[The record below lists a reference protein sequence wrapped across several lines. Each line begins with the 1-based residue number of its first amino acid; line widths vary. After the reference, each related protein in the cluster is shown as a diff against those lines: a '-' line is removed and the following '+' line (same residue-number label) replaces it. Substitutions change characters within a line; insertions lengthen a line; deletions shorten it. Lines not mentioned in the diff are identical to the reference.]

1 MSGQLF
7 VISAPSG
14 TGKSTVA
21 MAVRQRVPGLG
32 YSISHTTRKPRGNER
47 NGIDYHFVDD
57 GTFTKMIDE
66 GAFVEWAKVYDD
78 FYGTAFLSLDEQ
90 TSPGY
95 DVLLDLDAQG
105 ARSIRRAFED
115 SVLIYVLPPSL
126 EILNKRLRDRGT
138 DDEDAIR
145 KRMES
150 ARDEIKNCVWYD
162 YIVFND
168 DLEKAIG
175 EVQSIII
182 SERCRAGRQAQRAK
196 ELLDISV
203 S

>member
-66 GAFVEWAKVYDD
+66 GAFVEWAKVYDN
-78 FYGTAFLSLDEQ
+78 FYGTSSSGLQDLTASGL
-90 TSPGY
+90 
-95 DVLLDLDAQG
+95 DVLMDVDIQG
-105 ARSIRRAFED
+105 GRNIKNRFPD
-115 SVLIYVLPPSL
+115 SVLIFLLPPSL
-126 EILNKRLRDRGT
+126 EELERRLRKRGT
-138 DDEDAIR
+138 DEEAVIEA
-145 KRMES
+145 RMEIAS
-150 ARDEIKNCVWYD
+150 EDIKNCVWYD
-162 YIVFND
+162 YIIVND
-168 DLEKAIG
+168 KLEKAID
-175 EVQSIII
+175 EAQSIIV
-182 SERCRAGRQAQRAK
+182 SGRCLTERKLPGIK
-196 ELLDISV
+196 KLFEV
-203 S
+203 